1 MIRVAIC
8 DDEAWYREELRKYC
22 EKYFEEAHLE
32 YQLKE
37 YASGEETQGELIRSK
52 GQGGCLTDIL
62 ILDIEMKAVDGI
74 QLKDAMQE
82 ERSEI
87 RILFV
92 TSHEE
97 VITEAFGSHVFGFL
111 KKPVKYQLFQKKMNR
126 IVEDIKHYEKFVI
139 VENASGIKKV
149 YLNQVQYIQAYGK
162 FSQMFL
168 EKESLPVFSEHSI
181 SSWRKELEIEGFS
194 LCHKS
199 YLVNFY
205 HIKSIKEDILL
216 KDGTRVPMS
225 RRMQKACKEQYKEYL
240 WYKARQE

>member
-1 MIRVAIC
+1 
-8 DDEAWYREELRKYC
+8 
-22 EKYFEEAHLE
+22 
-32 YQLKE
+32 
-37 YASGEETQGELIRSK
+37 
-52 GQGGCLTDIL
+52 
-62 ILDIEMKAVDGI
+62 MKAVDGI